1 MDNNVDFDNP
11 LQVGYTVQL
20 AQNGDRDAQK
30 RLLNRLS
37 QTRGPSTQELSGN
50 WIDWGSMGDV
60 LGQPFDST
68 RIPLSKLEQMRRD
81 PMLAFGLATKII
93 PLIRAKWHI
102 ESTDPQRA
110 AFIQQ
115 ALSLVYAR
123 FILGRCNCLSFG
135 YSPGV
140 KRFEYMQPDWTYV
153 DPADP
158 DHQEK
163 PVWPDKNVP
172 ALVWKSFVWLNPK
185 DVRPHWN
192 YKGEFAGI
200 DFSPSSVD
208 SGGAGYFGTSGAPFN
223 FEGANAGR
231 AADIPLDWSIWAVNE
246 KDSEFGSIYGYPL
259 IGHAYRYWWSYWYK
273 FGLSDRAF
281 EKWADPPII
290 MYHPAENGVDSS
302 GNAVDFGAVALGV
315 AEQARSGA
323 NIAIPSQ
330 VIIDI
335 DQRTTNV
342 REWDISQM
350 ESNANFD
357 ALIQSFNYLDVLK
370 LRSIMVPEMGL
381 IEGAQGQSSR
391 NVASVFADQIQKA
404 QAVLMEEID
413 YEINRFLIPQLLEV
427 NFGPGGAS
435 CKKIT
440 TGFDPQDIET
450 MRAVIGAIANK
461 HGEIAD
467 VDTREMLKQV
477 GIPLLTHEAVKNK
490 LESIAAEQETAAS
503 LKYQA
508 LARESALK
516 GHKPFEP
523 AQTKLDEEPEEEN
536 KGVWQRVASLFYNE
550 ERLRLEDQEQK
561 EAESRD
567 RTEELIAKVT
577 ELAEKEANINLEV
590 IVPEVQPPVIEII
603 EQPKHFKRIR
613 KIFGK
618 DDEGNITHVD
628 EIEIE
633 DDAH

>member
-1 MDNNVDFDNP
+1 MDNVDLDNP
-11 LQVGYTVQL
+11 LQAGYTVQL
-20 AQNGDRDAQK
+20 AQNGDKAAQS

-37 QTRGPSTQELSGN
+37 QQRGPSTQEQSGN

-93 PLIRAKWHI
+93 PLIRAKWYIH
-102 ESTDPQRA
+102 STDPQRA
-110 AFIQQ
+110 AFG
-115 ALSLVYAR
+115 
-123 FILGRCNCLSFG
+123 F
-135 YSPGV
+135 SPGV
-140 KRFEYMQPDWTYV
+140 KRFEHFQPDWTYI

-158 DHQEK
+158 GHEEK
-163 PVWPDKNVP
+163 LVWPDKNVP
-172 ALVWKSFVWLNPK
+172 ALIWKTFVWLNPK

-192 YKGEFAGI
+192 HKGEFAGI
-200 DFSPSSVD
+200 DFSPSTAS
-208 SGGAGYFGTSGAPFN
+208 SGGGPGFFGTSGAPFN
-223 FEGANAGR
+223 FEGANSGR
-231 AADIPLDWSIWAVNE
+231 AADIPKDWAIWAVNE

-342 REWDISQM
+342 REWEIDQM

-357 ALIQSFNYLDVLK
+357 ALIQSFNYLDVQK

-413 YEINRFLIPQLLEV
+413 YEINRFLIPQLLEA

-435 CKKIT
+435 CTKIT

-450 MRAVIGAIANK
+450 MRAVVSSIANK
-461 HGEIAD
+461 HGEIPD
-467 VDTREMLKQV
+467 VDTREMLKHL
-477 GIPLLTHEAVKNK
+477 GIPLLSHEAVKNK
-490 LESIAAEQETAAS
+490 LQAIAEEQETAAS

-516 GHKPFEP
+516 GHKPLSPTESS
-523 AQTKLDEEPEEEN
+523 ARLSEEEEN
-536 KGVWQRVASLFYNE
+536 KSLWQRVASLFYNE
-550 ERLRLEDQEQK
+550 DRLRLEEQEQK
-561 EAESRD
+561 DTDERA
-567 RTEELIAKVT
+567 RTDELIAKVT
-577 ELAEKEANINLEV
+577 ELAEKETNINLEV
-590 IVPEVQPPVIEII
+590 IVPEVEPPVIEVV

-613 KIFGK
+613 KIFNRDE
-618 DDEGNITHVD
+618 DDNIISVD

-633 DDAH
+633 EDEE